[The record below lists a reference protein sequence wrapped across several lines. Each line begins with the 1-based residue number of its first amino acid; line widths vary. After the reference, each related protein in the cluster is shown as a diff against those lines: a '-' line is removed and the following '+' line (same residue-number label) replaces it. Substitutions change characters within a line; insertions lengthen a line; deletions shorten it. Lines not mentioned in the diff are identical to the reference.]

1 MQGFR
6 TQPAIQWLLVTFRAL
21 CHIIGH
27 RMNWPSATS
36 KCSVSG
42 EEHSVPGKMDAGDMD
57 MNYKAIY
64 MFRNEEMKTRP
75 KQ

>member
-1 MQGFR
+1 
-6 TQPAIQWLLVTFRAL
+6 
-21 CHIIGH
+21 
-27 RMNWPSATS
+27 MNWPSATS

-42 EEHSVPGKMDAGDMD
+42 EEHSVPGKMNAGDMD